1 MKRMKVLIVSRGL
14 PQPDNPTF
22 GIFELDQ
29 AKALAHEG
37 IEVVFFAV
45 DLRSIRRKRKYGI
58 IKSLYEGINCYT
70 ISVPLGNVPPNIFC
84 TVGSVALNYL
94 YKEVFRNAA
103 QPDVIHAHFHR
114 QGYMAA
120 ALSKKTGIPL
130 VITEHSSDMEKANI
144 GPMLLKYATRG
155 YRQAKK
161 VIAVSSSLAKKIY
174 DYTGVKCDVINNIVD
189 TELFTPKTEGKIRG
203 NFRFISVGRLAE
215 PKKVEDLIIAFA
227 KVNSQRKNIRL
238 DIYGAGEKMLLAEG
252 LIQENHLADKVK
264 LWGAVKRSDLPLAL
278 KEADCFILLSNSE
291 TFGVA
296 YIEALASGTPVIAT
310 RCGGPEEFMKPEY
323 GLLINKN
330 SVDEAK
336 DAMIYMLDNVGCYSS
351 KKISIEIRTRFSPES
366 IGKQLVAEYRE
377 II

>member
-1 MKRMKVLIVSRGL
+1 MKVLIVSRGL
-14 PQPDNPTF
+14 PQSDNPTF

-45 DLRSIRRKRKYGI
+45 DLRSIRRRRKFGI
-58 IKSLYEGINCYT
+58 VKSVHDGINCYT
-70 ISVPLGNVPPNIFC
+70 ISIPLGNVPPNIFC
-84 TVGSVALNYL
+84 TVGSMALNYL
-94 YKEVFRNAA
+94 YKEVFHNAA
-103 QPDVIHAHFHR
+103 QPDIIHAHFHR

-120 ALSKKTGIPL
+120 VLSKKTGIPL
-130 VITEHSSDMEKANI
+130 IITEHSSDIEKANI
-144 GPMLLKYATRG
+144 DPMLLEYAARG

-161 VIAVSSSLAKKIY
+161 VIAVSRSLAKKIY

-189 TELFTPKTEGKIRG
+189 TDLFTPKTERKSREC
-203 NFRFISVGRLAE
+203 FRFISVGRLEE

-227 KVNSQRKNIRL
+227 KVCSQRKDVRL
-238 DIYGAGEKMLLAEG
+238 DVYGAGEKMSLAQD
-252 LIQENHLADKVK
+252 LIQENHLEDKVK

-296 YIEALASGTPVIAT
+296 YIEALASGIPVIAT

-330 SVDEAK
+330 SVDEAEN
-336 DAMIYMLDNVGCYSS
+336 AMLYMLDNVGCYNS
-351 KKISIEIRTRFSPES
+351 KKISTEIRTRFSPES
-366 IGKQLVAEYRE
+366 IGKQLVAEYGE